1 MKKNR
6 KRSPDEELNFWQP
19 ASDMFSA
26 LLLILMLVILL
37 LGLYLVHIP
46 EHTLDDPDA
55 GNTYADSDHGDND
68 EATDTPEPTA
78 FVWFPDGGGGG
89 GHDGWYVSEGIDPI
103 STPTETA
110 ALTPTPT
117 PSPTPTPDLPGG
129 GAGGGGGGDG
139 GGNGMGEG
147 PGDEPDAGLKSAVY
161 VIMVDAETDR
171 SIKEAGVQFEL
182 YGENHSLE
190 VLNVYYPERISFRS
204 FETTESGNFYLPEK
218 LMLGDYELHELT
230 EPEGYDAAQNVEF
243 RLDETHDWADPMVVR
258 VPIYPSRNII
268 RLRMTD
274 AETGQPI
281 AGAEFDVI
289 AAENIITSDGTLR
302 YRVGQVVSKII
313 IDENGN
319 GESEE
324 VYLGPYLI
332 RQRVIPEYY
341 TGLDA
346 DLEATVEK
354 KTGSLPP
361 ANTLVSART
370 KIRIS
375 LKDELYPTR
384 GIRDAAF
391 SISKLGSADPAIEAV
406 TNGSGEILL
415 NSLEK
420 GVTYQI
426 TQTSTAENYMLDKSV
441 YSFQVSGSGHIDG
454 ESEATLNL
462 FNHMIRVSIGLTDE
476 FSDIQVADVNLS
488 LYDASGSLI
497 RVWTTTGAPLMFTDL
512 APGSYYILRED
523 DRSTRLDIQIRDTA
537 EVQNINLQTS
547 YLLHYIIIGGI
558 AALTVITAAV
568 VLIIVLRRRRKRA
581 AEKEES

>member
-6 KRSPDEELNFWQP
+6 KRGTDEEINFWQP

-46 EHTLDDPDA
+46 EYTLKDPEA
-55 GNTYADSDHGDND
+55 GNTYADSDNGDID
-68 EATDTPEPTA
+68 ATDTPEPTA

-89 GHDGWYVSEGIDPI
+89 GSDGWYVSEGIDPL
-103 STPTETA
+103 STPTETDTV
-110 ALTPTPT
+110 TPIPT

-129 GAGGGGGGDG
+129 GSSGGGGGEG
-139 GGNGMGEG
+139 GGEGMGEG
-147 PGDEPDAGLKSAVY
+147 PGNDPDMGMKSAVY

-171 SIKEAGVQFEL
+171 SVKEEGVQFEL
-182 YGENHSLE
+182 YGESHALQ
-190 VLNVYYPERISFRS
+190 VLNVYYPERISFRF
-204 FETTESGNFYLPEK
+204 FETTESGTFYMPEK
-218 LMLGDYELHELT
+218 LTLGDYELHELT
-230 EPEGYDAAQNVEF
+230 EPEGYDAADNVEF
-243 RLDETHDWADPMVVR
+243 HLTETYDWADPLVVR

-274 AETGQPI
+274 AETGQPLS
-281 AGAEFDVI
+281 GAEFDVI

-302 YRVGQVVSKII
+302 YRVGQTVSEII
-313 IDENGN
+313 IGENGS

-324 VYLGPYLI
+324 VYLGPYLL

-341 TGLDA
+341 TGLETE
-346 DLEATVEK
+346 LEVSVEK
-354 KTGSLPP
+354 KTGILPP
-361 ANTLVSART
+361 ANALSSVRT

-384 GIRDAAF
+384 GIRGATF
-391 SISKLGSADPAIEAV
+391 SVSKQGSADPAVEAV
-406 TNGSGEILL
+406 TNGSGDILL
-415 NSLEK
+415 DSLEK

-426 TQTSTAENYMLDKSV
+426 TQTSSNEHYVLDKSV
-441 YSFQVSGSGHIDG
+441 YSFQVSGDGRIDG
-454 ESEATLNL
+454 ESEAQLNL

-476 FSDIQVADVNLS
+476 FSDIQVADVNLA
-488 LYDASGSLI
+488 LYDAGGTLI

-512 APGSYYILRED
+512 EAGNYYIIRED
-523 DRSTRLDIQIRDTA
+523 DRSTRLDIQVRDIA

-547 YLLHYIIIGGI
+547 YLLHYIIIAGI
-558 AALTVITAAV
+558 AALAVIVVVVAV
-568 VLIIVLRRRRKRA
+568 IIIIRRRKKRA
-581 AEKEES
+581 AAEEES